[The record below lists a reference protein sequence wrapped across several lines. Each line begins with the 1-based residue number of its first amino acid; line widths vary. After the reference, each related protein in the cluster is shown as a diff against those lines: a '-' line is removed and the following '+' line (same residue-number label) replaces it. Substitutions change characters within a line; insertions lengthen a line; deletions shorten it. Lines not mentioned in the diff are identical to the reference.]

1 MLRLAPP
8 GDAGV
13 PMRRASLI
21 AVVVLLGLAPRGLA
35 ADASR
40 LLEGYA
46 LFATDTLRVAGATI
60 ASGDVGVDHGT
71 LTVSGA
77 LAAPAAQLVGDVVR
91 LRKAAQCAGVVGNHV
106 ARPPASCPLVGSL
119 AGAILDDVPGACG
132 LPSPF
137 PSCDASLVVTV
148 ASGETRTLAPG
159 TYGAVVVARG
169 PQGPGTLVLT
179 GGEYVFCSLGVRR
192 GAQVQVHTPSRI
204 SVVGDVRLD
213 ARSQLGPAPGVALT
227 SRDIRLFGSTGR
239 LRVLQRAAL
248 HGRWCGPAAR
258 ATLSGAT
265 VDGTVVAG
273 RLTAVRT
280 TVAAPYTEVRA
291 ACTQHDPLRRAFFG
305 DLHIHTTLSFDAHA
319 FDVKTTPAQAY
330 GFAQGA
336 AVSLPPLD
344 VNGQGTQT
352 LQLERPLDFAAV
364 TDHSEFL
371 GEVETCITPGS
382 PTYDSSTCQI
392 FRAGGNQGTTQIAFR
407 SALVPPTR
415 DATVCGADGTICR
428 DAAGQVWTRIQDAAA
443 AAYDRSDR
451 CSFTSFVAYEY
462 TASANVSTLHRNVVF
477 RNDHVPF
484 PTTVFEQPTAH
495 GLWTELKATCLD
507 AGIGCD
513 VLAIPHNSNESNG
526 KMFLVEYPGA
536 GSRDE
541 ERAQAELRAALEPVA
556 EIYQHKGSS
565 ECLNGLSGVVGA
577 PDEQCDFER
586 RWRPPVTDCGD
597 GTGIGG
603 TITSGCVSRRDFVR
617 GALLEGLKEAERIGI
632 NPLRLGIVAS
642 TDTHN
647 GTPGAVEE
655 RSFIGHR
662 GEDDDTPAK
671 RLGPGQFY
679 LGGNLFSGGGLVGVW
694 AEENSRSSIF
704 DALRRRE
711 VFGTSG
717 PRIAVRFFGGWNLA
731 PGLCADPNL
740 VQTAYDAGVPMGG
753 FLPAPPSGA
762 VAPTFVVSALRDAG
776 TLAHPGVALQ
786 RIQIIKGWL
795 DQGEAHQQVFDV
807 AGDPNNG
814 ATVDEATCTPQGTG
828 ADTLCAVWT
837 DAAFVAGQQAFY
849 YVRVLE
855 NPTCRW
861 STYTCNALAPVD
873 RPPACTDPA
882 VPKTVQERAWTS
894 PIWYQPET

>member
-1 MLRLAPP
+1 
-8 GDAGV
+8 
-13 PMRRASLI
+13 MRRA
-21 AVVVLLGLAPRGLA
+21 AVTAVLVLLARLTPAHALDAPP
-35 ADASR
+35 
-40 LLEGYA
+40 LLEGYV
-46 LFATDTLRVAGATI
+46 LFATDALRVAGATVTT
-60 ASGDVGVDHGT
+60 GDLGVDHGT
-71 LTVSGA
+71 LTVSGP

-91 LRKAAQCAGVVGNHV
+91 LRKASQCAGVVGNHV
-106 ARPPASCPLVGSL
+106 VRPPASCPLAGSL
-119 AGAILDDVPGACG
+119 AGAILDDVAGACG
-132 LPSPF
+132 LPTPF
-137 PSCDASLVVTV
+137 ASCDAAAAITV
-148 ASGETRTLAPG
+148 ASGEVRTLAPG

-213 ARSQLGPAPGVALT
+213 ARAQLGPAPGVALT
-227 SRDIRLFGSTGR
+227 ARDIRLFGNGGW
-239 LRVLQRAAL
+239 LRVLQHAEL
-248 HGRWCGPAAR
+248 HGRWCGPGGR

-265 VDGTVVAG
+265 LDGTVVAG
-273 RLTAVRT
+273 RITAVRSML
-280 TVAAPYTEVRA
+280 AAPYTETRVR
-291 ACTQHDPLRRAFFG
+291 CTQHDPLRRAFFG
-305 DLHIHTTLSFDAHA
+305 DLHVHTTLSFDAHA
-319 FDVKTTPAQAY
+319 FDVRTTPTQAY

-336 AVSLPPLD
+336 AVAVPPLD

-382 PTYDSSTCQI
+382 ATYDSATCQGY
-392 FRAGGNQGTTQIAFR
+392 RAGGNSGTTLIAYR
-407 SALVPPTR
+407 TAIVPPSR
-415 DATVCGADGTICR
+415 DPAVCGADGAICR
-428 DAAGQVWTRIQDAAA
+428 DAAGAVWSQIQDAAA
-443 AAYDRSDR
+443 AAYDRTDR
-451 CSFTSFVAYEY
+451 CSFTSFVGYEY
-462 TASANVSTLHRNVVF
+462 TGTANVSTLHRNVIF

-484 PTTVFEQPTAH
+484 PTTVFEQPTAS

-507 AGIGCD
+507 SGIGCD

-536 GSRDE
+536 GNRDE

-565 ECLNGLSGVVGA
+565 ECLNGLSGIVGA

-586 RWRPPVTDCGD
+586 RWRGSFTDCGD
-597 GTGIGG
+597 GTGVGG

-617 GALLEGLKEAERIGI
+617 GALLEGLKEAERIGV

-671 RLGPGQFY
+671 QLGTGQFY

-731 PGLCADPNL
+731 PGLCTDPNL
-740 VQTAYDAGVPMGG
+740 VQAAYDGGVPMGG
-753 FLPAPPSGA
+753 FLPAPPAGA
-762 VAPTFVVSALRDAG
+762 GAPTFVVSALRDAG
-776 TLAHPGVALQ
+776 TIAHPGVALQ

-795 DQGEAHQQVFDV
+795 DQGQAHQQVFDV
-807 AGDPNNG
+807 AGDAGNG
-814 ATVDEATCTPQGTG
+814 ATVDEATCTPQGPG

-837 DAAFVAGQQAFY
+837 DPGFVPEQQAFY

-894 PIWYQPET
+894 PIWYQPAT